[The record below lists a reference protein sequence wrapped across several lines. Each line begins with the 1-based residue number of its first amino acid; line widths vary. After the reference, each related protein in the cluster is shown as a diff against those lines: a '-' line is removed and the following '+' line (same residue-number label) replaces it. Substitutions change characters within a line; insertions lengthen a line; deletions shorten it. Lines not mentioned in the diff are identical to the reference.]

1 MSAALKATLSADDK
15 RKVLTKAIQEND
27 LFTKRDPDEVFEMV
41 SALFDYIRTLTSR
54 KIDGLGKEEFIK
66 RIISGNQS
74 IQNRQAELSACGVDL
89 DRMIGHLSRGLSA
102 LDAHLLFT
110 YKQSFKTAGF
120 ADTSAKEFIRSN
132 VCVKLRERLDILQE
146 CKRAVEVALKRCADM
161 HFSLKDSRE
170 AYTIFLTQGD
180 RVL

>member
-66 RIISGNQS
+66 RIILGNQS
-74 IQNRQAELSACGVDL
+74 IQNRQAV
-89 DRMIGHLSRGLSA
+89 R
-102 LDAHLLFT
+102 
-110 YKQSFKTAGF
+110 
-120 ADTSAKEFIRSN
+120 RSSPN
-132 VCVKLRERLDILQE
+132 P
-146 CKRAVEVALKRCADM
+146 
-161 HFSLKDSRE
+161 
-170 AYTIFLTQGD
+170 
-180 RVL
+180 